1 MELFYLR
8 LAMHGFEVNEIQSF
22 LEINK
27 VEVTN
32 LKNEL
37 MDKFDS
43 SNILEIM
50 SKAISYGF
58 ININDF
64 VENPIKD
71 LSINYAE
78 QIYDVV
84 IETKVEN
91 TKKDLKRFLLSF
103 LKDCET
109 EMKNATGE
117 RTDSIE
123 GDEGE
128 IKSVKLTEDELELM
142 ALKHRGF
149 NNQKVKYKLDLT
161 DKKFDALKRGI
172 FYKLNANNWLN
183 ALRKLHR
190 LNCLKQPRKKLNFKM
205 EFDFCFHEIYRLKKI
220 RRLFEKD
227 KKLMIYG
234 CLLSFY
240 NNMEFNSVLGYFQKD
255 DAFNPS

>member
-43 SNILEIM
+43 SNFLEIM

-91 TKKDLKRFLLSF
+91 TKK
-103 LKDCET
+103 
-109 EMKNATGE
+109 
-117 RTDSIE
+117 I
-123 GDEGE
+123 
-128 IKSVKLTEDELELM
+128 
-142 ALKHRGF
+142 
-149 NNQKVKYKLDLT
+149 
-161 DKKFDALKRGI
+161 
-172 FYKLNANNWLN
+172 
-183 ALRKLHR
+183 
-190 LNCLKQPRKKLNFKM
+190 
-205 EFDFCFHEIYRLKKI
+205 
-220 RRLFEKD
+220 
-227 KKLMIYG
+227 
-234 CLLSFY
+234 
-240 NNMEFNSVLGYFQKD
+240 
-255 DAFNPS
+255 